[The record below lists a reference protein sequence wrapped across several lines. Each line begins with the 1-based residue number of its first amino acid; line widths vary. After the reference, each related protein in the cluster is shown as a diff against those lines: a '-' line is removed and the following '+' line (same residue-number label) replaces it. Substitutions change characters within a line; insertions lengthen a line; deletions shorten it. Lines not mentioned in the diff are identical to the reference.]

1 MLDIKLLRQ
10 NPKFVENELAKK
22 GYQISLDEFLEDDKK
37 RREKI
42 SESEKLKAEKN
53 KVSAEIPKRKKN
65 QEDCTSI
72 FAEMKALGEKIST
85 LEEELNALELKQKQ
99 FLEAL
104 PNLPAPGLL
113 AGGKENNKPVHTFG
127 TAPQFDFE
135 PKNHVELAESLGL
148 IDYVRGSKMAG
159 SGFWIYTN
167 KGAMLEW
174 ALLNY
179 FVEQHLKDGYE
190 MMLVPHI
197 LNYDSGFT
205 AGQFPKFSEDVFWIE
220 EKDEQ
225 GQSKALQQRKFILP
239 TAETALVNLYRDEIL
254 EESFLPRKLF
264 AYTPCYRK
272 EAGSYRSEERGMI
285 RGHQFNKIE
294 MFQYTKQEDGE
305 KAYQELCQKAAQLV
319 EGLGLHFQLV
329 QLAAGDCSH
338 AMAKTMDVEIWLPS
352 MNIYKEVSSVSWAG
366 DYQARR
372 GNIRYRDA
380 EGKLQFAHTLNGSGL
395 ATSRVFPALLEQLQ
409 EKDGRVRIP
418 EVLRKYMGGLE
429 YLEVEKA

>member
-1 MLDIKLLRQ
+1 MLDIKLIRQ
-10 NPKFVENELAKK
+10 NPAYVQEQLAKK
-22 GYQISLDEFLEDDKK
+22 GYQVSFDVFLEDDKK

-42 SESEKLKAEKN
+42 NETENLKAQKN
-53 KVSAEIPKRKKN
+53 KVSAEIPLRKKN
-65 QEDCTSI
+65 KEDCTEI
-72 FAEMKALGEKIST
+72 FAEMKKIGEEIAQKEAELALLEK
-85 LEEELNALELKQKQ
+85 KQKD
-99 FLEAL
+99 FLDAL
-104 PNLPAPGLL
+104 PNLPAENLL
-113 AGGKENNKPVHTFG
+113 PGGKENNKPVYTFG
-127 TAPQFDFE
+127 EVPSFDFE

-159 SGFWIYTN
+159 SGFWVYTN
-167 KGAMLEW
+167 KGAQLEW

-179 FVEQHLKDGYE
+179 FVSEHLKDGYE

-197 LNYDSGFT
+197 LNYASGYT
-205 AGQFPKFSEDVFWIE
+205 AGQFPKFAEDVFWIE
-220 EKDEQ
+220 ETEDGKE
-225 GQSKALQQRKFILP
+225 KPYENKKFILP

-254 EESFLPRKLF
+254 EENFLPRKLF

-294 MFQYTKQEDGE
+294 MFQYTSKEDGE
-305 KAYQELCQKAAQLV
+305 KAYKELCEKAAKLV
-319 EGLGLHFQLV
+319 EGLGLHFQLT

-338 AMAKTMDVEIWLPS
+338 AMAQTMDVEIWLPS
-352 MNIYKEVSSVSWAG
+352 MKIYKEVSSVSWAG

-372 GNIRYRDA
+372 GNIRYRDS

-409 EKDGRVRIP
+409 EKDGSVRIP
-418 EVLRKYMGGLE
+418 EVLQSYMGGLTH
-429 YLEVEKA
+429 LRVEKK